1 MDKKTKEELIK
12 KGVLKPLSDAFKEYP
27 VQEEIHQGD
36 NRYFVCENIIE
47 YGKYNIGDIVYV
59 NEYKYD
65 DGTIG
70 NYHLFIIIDENNRSV
85 PLEYFGFLI
94 SSKIFKQTYIENELI
109 KMNEQNNLN
118 RDSIVKLDVTYIISK
133 DNIIKKIGTV
143 PLTKVEEY
151 KRKHNFLYESYG
163 LK

>member
-27 VQEEIHQGD
+27 VQEEIHFGHHEW
-36 NRYFVCENIIE
+36 YVAENVVK
-47 YGKYNIGDIVYV
+47 YGKYHKGDIVFI
-59 NEYKYD
+59 NEYKYQN
-65 DGTIG
+65 GSIG
-70 NYHLFIIIDENNRSV
+70 CNHLFVIVDDNNTSV

-94 SSKIFKQTYIENELI
+94 SSKIFKQNYVENELI
-109 KMNEQNNLN
+109 KRNKQNNLN
-118 RDSIVKLDVTYIISK
+118 RDYIISK